1 MQRFV
6 SSGAGALLAATLAA
20 AAVAAP
26 AVGAGGHHH
35 PQGGGGGGDQGSG
48 LPYQNARLPVQRR
61 VDDLLSRMNLAE
73 KVGQMTQAERAEVD
87 SPANTPKITND
98 NLG

>member
-6 SSGAGALLAATLAA
+6 SSGAGALFAATLAA

-35 PQGGGGGGDQGSG
+35 PRGGGGGQGSV

-61 VDDLLSRMNLAE
+61 VDDLLSRMTLA
-73 KVGQMTQAERAEVD
+73 
-87 SPANTPKITND
+87 
-98 NLG
+98 